1 MSSDHQN
8 IRALVM
14 KHPLHFGK
22 GDAKFKVC
30 KIQNDYI
37 KPSTDLK
44 KQIYCENSEMIS
56 R

>member
-1 MSSDHQN
+1 
-8 IRALVM
+8 M

-22 GDAKFKVC
+22 GDAKFKVRQ
-30 KIQNDYI
+30 IQNDYI
-37 KPSTDLK
+37 KPSTGLK